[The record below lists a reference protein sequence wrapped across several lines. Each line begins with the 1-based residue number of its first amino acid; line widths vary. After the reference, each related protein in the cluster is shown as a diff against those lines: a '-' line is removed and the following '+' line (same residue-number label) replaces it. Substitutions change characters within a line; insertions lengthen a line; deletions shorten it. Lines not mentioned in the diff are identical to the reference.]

1 MYTSIFLQI
10 IYMDIESK
18 KRLELT
24 NCLCASMRQ
33 SSRNISKTYNKHLK
47 ASGEKI
53 NANQVSILV
62 TISQVNDGSINKISN
77 LLKMERTTLTRN
89 LNILKKSGWVKLN
102 NGLDGRFTYIN
113 LTEKGNKVLSKVF
126 PHWSKAQKHV
136 KKILGDEL
144 DLFLKILKNINTNH

>member
-1 MYTSIFLQI
+1 
-10 IYMDIESK
+10 MDIEAK

-33 SSRNISKTYNKHLK
+33 SSRNISQIYNKHLK

-62 TISQVNDGSINKISN
+62 TISQVDDGSINKISN

-89 LNILKKSGWVKLN
+89 LNVLKKAGWVKSN
-102 NGLDGRFTYIN
+102 KWFGWKVYIY
-113 LTEKGNKVLSKVF
+113 
-126 PHWSKAQKHV
+126 
-136 KKILGDEL
+136 
-144 DLFLKILKNINTNH
+144 

>member
-1 MYTSIFLQI
+1 
-10 IYMDIESK
+10 MDIETK

-33 SSRNISKTYNKHLK
+33 SSRNISKIYNKHLK

-62 TISQVNDGSINKISN
+62 TISQIDHGSISQISS

-89 LNILKKSGWVKLN
+89 LNVLKKAGWVKSN
-102 NGLDGRFTYIN
+102 TGSDERFTYIN
-113 LTEKGNKVLSKVF
+113 LTAKGNKVLSKVF
-126 PHWSKAQKHV
+126 PHWSKAQEQV
-136 KKILGDEL
+136 KKILGGEL
-144 DLFLKILKNINTNH
+144 DSFRKNLKNINTNLI

>member
-1 MYTSIFLQI
+1 
-10 IYMDIESK
+10 MDIETK

-33 SSRNISKTYNKHLK
+33 SSRNMSQIYNKHLK

-62 TISQVNDGSINKISN
+62 TISQVDDGSINKISN
-77 LLKMERTTLTRN
+77 LLNMERTTLTRN
-89 LNILKKSGWVKLN
+89 LNVLKKAGWVKSN

-113 LTEKGNKVLSKVF
+113 LTAKGNKVLSKIF
-126 PHWSKAQKHV
+126 PHWRKAQEQV

-144 DLFLKILKNINTNH
+144 DSFQKDLKNINTNLI

>member
-1 MYTSIFLQI
+1 MYNLIHLQFIF
-10 IYMDIESK
+10 MDIESR

-33 SSRNISKTYNKHLK
+33 STRNISQIYNKHLK

-89 LNILKKSGWVKLN
+89 LNILKKSGWVKSN
-102 NGLDGRFTYIN
+102 TGLDGRFNYIN
-113 LTEKGNKVLSKVF
+113 LTDKGNKVLSKVF
-126 PHWSKAQKHV
+126 PYWSKAQEQV
-136 KKILGDEL
+136 KKILGEEL
-144 DLFLKILKNINTNH
+144 DSFRKNLTKINQI

>member
-1 MYTSIFLQI
+1 
-10 IYMDIESK
+10 MDIETK

-33 SSRNISKTYNKHLK
+33 SSRNISQIYNKHLK

-62 TISQVNDGSINKISN
+62 TISQVDDGSINKISN

-89 LNILKKSGWVKLN
+89 LNVLKKAGWVKSN
-102 NGLDGRFTYIN
+102 SGLDGRFTYIN
-113 LTEKGNKVLSKVF
+113 LTAKGNKVLSKVF
-126 PHWSKAQKHV
+126 PH
-136 KKILGDEL
+136 
-144 DLFLKILKNINTNH
+144 